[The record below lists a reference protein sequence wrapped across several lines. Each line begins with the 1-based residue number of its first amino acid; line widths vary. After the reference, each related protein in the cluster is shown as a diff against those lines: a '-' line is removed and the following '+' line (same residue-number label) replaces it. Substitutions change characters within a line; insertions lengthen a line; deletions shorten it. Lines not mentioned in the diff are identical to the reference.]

1 MVVGV
6 LVQLSSQNVDR
17 VFDYLVP
24 EHLIPSI
31 KVGVRVLVPF
41 GKQNLEGF
49 ILEIK
54 TNSDRELK
62 EIYSILDKDVILNDE
77 LLLLGKEIQNTT
89 LSTLIS
95 AYQVMLPKLELL
107 FRKSIKLFMKLKIR
121 NIFLLL

>member
-62 EIYSILDKDVILNDE
+62 EIYSMDVCFNRHFGSVCH
-77 LLLLGKEIQNTT
+77 LL
-89 LSTLIS
+89 
-95 AYQVMLPKLELL
+95 VRLL
-107 FRKSIKLFMKLKIR
+107 FPEAHYIFG
-121 NIFLLL
+121 FLLIII

>member
-62 EIYSILDKDVILNDE
+62 EIYSILDKDVIQAPSDYYFLE
-77 LLLLGKEIQNTT
+77 KKFRIQLYLL
-89 LSTLIS
+89 
-95 AYQVMLPKLELL
+95 
-107 FRKSIKLFMKLKIR
+107 
-121 NIFLLL
+121 